1 MARSYPEAV
10 WGETVLLLIISGN
23 GGWLG
28 VVREA
33 EFTGGDVMSCLFT
46 DQ

>member
-1 MARSYPEAV
+1 MVRSYPGAI
-10 WGETVLLLIISGN
+10 WGENVLLLIISGN

-28 VVREA
+28 VVREV
-33 EFTGGDVMSCLFT
+33 EFTGEDVMSCLFT